1 MRILVNGAWHDVV
14 NANLQAILQE
24 LGYEDRTIAT
34 AVNATFVP
42 RSERTR
48 TDLQEGDTLE
58 IVTPMQGG

>member
-1 MRILVNGAWHDVV
+1 V